1 MINFV
6 HDLHGSTNPRETG
19 LEARS
24 NTWERLM
31 SASAEALEMFSEESN
46 KRRDSEGKTKD
57 EQEGKVCM
65 PSFDPVKSHKTFVAT
80 TIASWRR
87 VIQMKL

>member
-1 MINFV
+1 
-6 HDLHGSTNPRETG
+6 
-19 LEARS
+19 
-24 NTWERLM
+24 M

-65 PSFDPVKSHKTFVAT
+65 PSFDPVKSHNFCGYDNSIVKESDTNEAVA
-80 TIASWRR
+80 WRGENKKVAR
-87 VIQMKL
+87 RKKSGVVIDRRKNRRR